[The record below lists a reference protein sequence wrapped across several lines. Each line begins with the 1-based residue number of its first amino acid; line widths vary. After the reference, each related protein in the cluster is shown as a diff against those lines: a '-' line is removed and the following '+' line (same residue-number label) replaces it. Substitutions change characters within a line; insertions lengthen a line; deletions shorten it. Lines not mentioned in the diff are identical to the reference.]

1 MDSRLEAI
9 LEPVSAEAPCGEDL
23 SFSPEF
29 DRIQEARREDDP
41 TIDYGEWQ
49 AALKQAD
56 WPEVVASCADLLCKR
71 SKDLRLSAW
80 LTEGLVK
87 TSGVGGLCEG
97 MEIIAHLI
105 DRFGADI
112 HPQADAGD
120 QEQRI
125 GSLSWFVVRMAQLVR
140 QVAITRSKTG
150 AYSLNDYESARL
162 LQAQRERNPGSV
174 TDLEDKTTLEKF
186 SNAVAKTDKS
196 LYAEWIGDVERSRLA
211 LGRLTSACDALFGLE
226 GPSFGPLTE
235 SLDALHL
242 RLESI
247 CKERGVLPAA
257 GSEGQ
262 RGAESSPGSGAR
274 QDRYDGYDVQPPIG
288 GPITNRAQALELLRQ
303 VAVFFRN
310 TEPHSPVAYLA
321 DKAAYWGEMP
331 LHAWLR
337 SVVKDSGSLSHIEE
351 LLGLDALKGS
361 GGEE

>member
-9 LEPVSAEAPCGEDL
+9 LEPVSAEAPCGENM

-56 WPEVVASCADLLCKR
+56 WPQVVGSCTDLLCKR

-87 TSGVGGLCEG
+87 TCGLGGLCAG

-105 DRFGADI
+105 DRFGADL
-112 HPQADAGD
+112 HPQAEGGD

-125 GSLSWFVVRMAQLVR
+125 GSLSWFVARMAQLVR
-140 QVAITRSKTG
+140 QVPITRSKTG
-150 AYSLNDYESARL
+150 AYSLNEYESARL
-162 LQAQRERNPGSV
+162 LQTQRERNPGSV
-174 TDLEDKTTLEKF
+174 TDLENKTTLEKF
-186 SNAVAKTDKS
+186 SNAVAKTDKT

-211 LGRLTSACDALFGLE
+211 LGRLSAACDALFGSE

-247 CKERGVLPAA
+247 CKERGVFPAA
-257 GSEGQ
+257 GSGEQ
-262 RGAESSPGSGAR
+262 RGAELSSAGGVE
-274 QDRYDGYDVQPPIG
+274 QDERPRVG
-288 GPITNRAQALELLRQ
+288 GPIANRAQALELLRQ
-303 VAVFFRN
+303 VAAFFRN

-321 DKAAYWGEMP
+321 DKAAYWGGMP

-337 SVVKDSGSLSHIEE
+337 SVVKDAGSLSHIEE
-351 LLGLDALKGS
+351 LLGLEEVKGS
-361 GGEE
+361 GAEE

>member
-56 WPEVVASCADLLCKR
+56 WPEVVASCTGLLSQR

-87 TSGVGGLCEG
+87 TSGLGGLCEG
-97 MEIIAHLI
+97 MEVIAHLI
-105 DRFGADI
+105 DRFGVDI

-140 QVAITRSKTG
+140 QVAITRSKSG

-174 TDLEDKTTLEKF
+174 ADLEDKTTLEKF
-186 SNAVAKTDKS
+186 SNAVAKTDKA

-211 LGRLTSACDALFGLE
+211 LGRLASACDALFGAE
-226 GPSFGPLTE
+226 GPSFGPLTD

-257 GSEGQ
+257 GTDEQ
-262 RGAESSPGSGAR
+262 RGAELSPGSDAGR
-274 QDRYDGYDVQPPIG
+274 SQQDAQFRIG
-288 GPITNRAQALELLRQ
+288 GPIANRAQALDLLRQ
-303 VAVFFRN
+303 VAIFFRN

-321 DKAAYWGEMP
+321 DKAAYWGGMP

-351 LLGLDALKGS
+351 LLGLEAEKGS